1 MPSNIVQIPAG
12 PRWRV
17 LIAHERDLVRHAL
30 RTLIEAEDIAV
41 IEAADGEAALAELDR
56 CRFDLLILQLDLPE
70 QDAANV
76 VLMHRLLLRNQQGA
90 AEPPDVALTL
100 PPEIR
105 HNRAVIERLRSLGVT
120 EFIDDEPRSEVAGL
134 VEMILRARAMRR
146 QAPGKP
152 AAA

>member
-12 PRWRV
+12 PQWRV
-17 LIAHERDLVRHAL
+17 LIAHERGLVRHAL

-41 IEAADGEAALAELDR
+41 VEAADGEAALAELDR
-56 CRFDLLILQLDLPE
+56 GRFDLLILQLDLPE

-76 VLMHRLLLRNQQGA
+76 VLMHRLLLCNQQGT
-90 AEPPDVALTL
+90 AEPPDVVLTL
-100 PPEIR
+100 LPEIR
-105 HNRAVIERLRSLGVT
+105 YNRAVVERLRSLGVT
-120 EFIDDEPRSEVAGL
+120 EFVDDEPRSEVAGL

-146 QAPGKP
+146 HASGRP